1 MNVTCLAPVALSAA
15 LLVPQL
21 ALAQDEPPAAVPTH
35 TTTEP
40 EASAQVST
48 TTSTSTATASNNAEG
63 DAKADPGPH
72 AGYKGFSFGFP
83 TGGGPTVGGSY
94 FLSDR
99 MAVKLDLGLDLGK
112 QAPSDDFL
120 YGFSVEGGLRV
131 YVHKAG
137 RLSPFVQPGV
147 FLAKAAR
154 DGDFGQLMALQVN
167 AGVGAE
173 YFFTDHLTAAALTGV
188 GLRFADEFDTIK
200 FTTGT
205 SGIYVN
211 LYW

>member
-1 MNVTCLAPVALSAA
+1 MKLICFAPATLGVA

-21 ALAQDEPPAAVPTH
+21 AMAQDPPPAAVPTR
-35 TTTEP
+35 TTEP
-40 EASAQVST
+40 A
-48 TTSTSTATASNNAEG
+48 TATAPHATKESTESG
-63 DAKADPGPH
+63 EKPDPGPH

-83 TGGGPTVGGSY
+83 AGGGPTLGGNY

-112 QAPSDDFL
+112 QAGNNDFL

-131 YVHKAG
+131 YVYKAG
-137 RLSPFVQPGV
+137 HLHPFVQPGV

-154 DGDFGQLMALQVN
+154 SGDFGDLLAIQAN
-167 AGVGAE
+167 AGIGAE

-188 GLRFADEFDTIK
+188 GLRFADNFDTIK